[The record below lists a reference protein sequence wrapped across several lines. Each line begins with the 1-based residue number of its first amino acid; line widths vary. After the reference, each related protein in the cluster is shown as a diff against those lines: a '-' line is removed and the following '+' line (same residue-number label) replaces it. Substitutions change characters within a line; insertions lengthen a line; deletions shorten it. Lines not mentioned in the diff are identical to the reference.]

1 MKFRNAFL
9 SAIGPEDLAAFGR
22 VLSEVTLNTGQML
35 CQAGA
40 PMRDVYFPSGA
51 VVSVVATLADGRAF
65 ETASVGF
72 EGVAGLLPA
81 LTDISPTTSMFV
93 QIGGGAIRL
102 PAEDLR
108 QRACES
114 PALMKLA
121 LRHAQINAAQAEQ
134 TIACNG
140 AHALP
145 ERLARWL
152 LICGDRVD
160 GATMP
165 LTQDYLGV
173 MTGALRSSVSL
184 TASAFK
190 RDGLIAYSRGRLEI
204 LDRPGLERRVCECYG
219 FDQASRN
226 LLVSPH

>member
-9 SAIGPEDLAAFGR
+9 SAISPEDLAALSG
-22 VLSEVTLNTGQML
+22 VLTEVTLNLGQVL
-35 CQAGA
+35 CPAGA
-40 PMRDVYFPSGA
+40 AMRDVYFPSGA
-51 VVSVVATLADGRAF
+51 VVSLVSTLADGRGF

-72 EGVAGLLPA
+72 EGAAGLLPA
-81 LTDISPTTSMFV
+81 LTGIAPTTSMLV
-93 QIGGGAIRL
+93 QIPGGAIRL
-102 PAEDLR
+102 PAENLR
-108 QRACES
+108 KRADES
-114 PALMKLA
+114 PALMNLA
-121 LRHAQINAAQAEQ
+121 LRHAQVTAAQAEQ

-152 LICGDRVD
+152 LICSDRVD

-184 TASAFK
+184 TASVFK
-190 RDGLIAYSRGRLEI
+190 RDGLIAYTRGRLEI
-204 LDRPGLERRVCECYG
+204 LGRPGLERRVCECY
-219 FDQASRN
+219 ASDRAGRD
-226 LLVSPH
+226 LLVSAL